1 MAGYS
6 PPESDDRP
14 ADPED
19 FEVDHQIFEEHLWPE
34 LAHRIPAFE
43 RLKVTG
49 SWAGHYDYNSLD
61 QNAVVGFDPML
72 RNFIYA
78 NGFSGHGLQ
87 QSPAIGRALSELIT
101 FGSYRTLDLRRFG
114 YDRVL
119 KGEAIREANVV

>member
-1 MAGYS
+1 M
-6 PPESDDRP
+6 
-14 ADPED
+14 
-19 FEVDHQIFEEHLWPE
+19 
-34 LAHRIPAFE
+34 
-43 RLKVTG
+43 
-49 SWAGHYDYNSLD
+49 
-61 QNAVVGFDPML
+61 
-72 RNFIYA
+72 A